1 MGNERLTKACQR
13 AIGYGIYNYKTIQT
27 ILEKGMD
34 KYDEKEDNEH
44 MQMPQHDNI
53 RGEQYYN

>member
-1 MGNERLTKACQR
+1 VGNERLTKACQR
-13 AIGYGIYNYKTIQT
+13 ALEYGIYNYKTIQT

-34 KYDEKEDNEH
+34 KYDEKEDNENL
-44 MQMPQHDNI
+44 QMPQHDNI